1 MTLLFLYNAVL
12 LKEDTEAS
20 DSDEDVGV
28 PEEPH
33 LEPAVFSSALDHPT
47 GLCGIILLT

>member
-1 MTLLFLYNAVL
+1 MTLIFLYNAVS

-33 LEPAVFSSALDHPT
+33 MEPAVSSSALDHQRE
-47 GLCGIILLT
+47 LCGTILLT